1 MPPEVCPVCGA
12 EVPPNARACPEC
24 GADEHTGWSEE
35 AGAEGLDLP
44 DEKFDYEE
52 FVKREF
58 GGGKNPKPR
67 GIHWLWWAVGILLVA
82 AFVWGL
88 LRR

>member
-1 MPPEVCPVCGA
+1 MTPEVCPSAARTFRPTPKPV
-12 EVPPNARACPEC
+12 PNAAPTK
-24 GADEHTGWSEE
+24 HTGWSEE

-44 DEKFDYEE
+44 DENFDYEE

-67 GIHWLWWAVGILLVA
+67 GIHWFWWVVGILLVA
-82 AFVWGL
+82 AFLWGL